1 MLQIFVNLGAADSL
15 PLKCRGGEGCCGKET
30 SRHLLWSKIK
40 KSLKNIGRHLIWS
53 KFKYHKKKTL
63 AGNAGR
69 GRATA
74 TPIPTA
80 RGSSY
85 VATTT
90 ADPRGD
96 SGTQRM
102 TAARKGDDFFLV
114 LYLQLYYYYF
124 VSVFV
129 SDWSSAKPI
138 WVLQTNK
145 KLADGLLMK

>member
-1 MLQIFVNLGAADSL
+1 MEKKPAGISSDPNL
-15 PLKCRGGEGCCGKET
+15 KM
-30 SRHLLWSKIK
+30 I
-40 KSLKNIGRHLIWS
+40 
-53 KFKYHKKKTL
+53 KKTL

-102 TAARKGDDFFLV
+102 TAARKGNDFFLV

-129 SDWSSAKPI
+129 SD
-138 WVLQTNK
+138 
-145 KLADGLLMK
+145 

>member
-1 MLQIFVNLGAADSL
+1 MLKI
-15 PLKCRGGEGCCGKET
+15 
-30 SRHLLWSKIK
+30 IK
-40 KSLKNIGRHLIWS
+40 KKTSAGISSDQNLKMI
-53 KFKYHKKKTL
+53 KKTL

-102 TAARKGDDFFLV
+102 TAARKGNDFFLV
-114 LYLQLYYYYF
+114 LYLQFYYYYF

-129 SDWSSAKPI
+129 SD
-138 WVLQTNK
+138 
-145 KLADGLLMK
+145 